1 MPPGDAR
8 RSGSA
13 AQPATTLIPGRRSFA
28 AAVLGFCVAARIAL
42 ESWAGNQEG
51 QLLAAQLPPW
61 ERTLAFHAH
70 SLALALALIH
80 HWLRRRPDTY
90 GERESGIVVFIT
102 ALSCLSGALT
112 ATGAVPAR
120 VDVFGALSRPLKIV
134 TWLFTTPAM
143 LLLIANL
150 AGASRAGVGAAIAV
164 DLAMLACGLLAQT
177 TPAPWAY
184 AFAAVGLLLLL
195 PLLFAL
201 QTMFTACLSR
211 MPARS
216 LRAKAVRTCA
226 LTSLVLWSGFAVIFV
241 LSCAGQLSHRTAA
254 VLWAVTDVAA
264 KACFSM
270 TLLLSSVVT
279 VEEAL
284 DEAARAASEARTR
297 QLAQL
302 CHEIRNPLFGVIG
315 TLQELDLEIS
325 GDVPEATMLPPS
337 IAALVAT
344 TMACTA
350 QLRRTLDDFLDLAKA
365 DAATLRVIR
374 GPTRLRPL
382 LVDVSRQVLR
392 AAHDKGLTVFVHV
405 APSLVD
411 KVFLLDAGRVSQ
423 VLANYAWNSCKF
435 TASGSIT
442 LRASVDGGEGEG
454 GTEVVDDSGQQG
466 ELRLLFEVVD
476 TGFGIS
482 EEAQE
487 RLFLPFQTV
496 HTDPTKMSQK
506 WGGTGLGLSICKVIG
521 ELLGGTVGVTS
532 AKDAGSTFWLRTRAE
547 WWADPSGVGS
557 GELGTTIASGTVSV
571 EQVIPQSATGELR
584 RRRSTTASRASSGEA
599 PVISVPP
606 QPGPSNFSSRR
617 HSLDA
622 WTQQARRELG
632 AVPAV
637 RRISADHARSPA
649 GSLAEQLAAVAEAHA
664 VPGGAPV
671 EGAQS
676 SAEAV
681 SSALLATL
689 RTLRHAVGEA
699 EVAVACRLAEPA
711 EQPAQQDGRRGSSL
725 DLTPSASREPE
736 PAAEAEPA
744 PAASSPPVGGGDAAL
759 SSVAWPG
766 PLRSVLVVDDE
777 PVNTRLVSRRLQRVV
792 PDVAVTVADDGLGMV
807 ELCVEQHKRYDVV
820 LLDQHMRGM
829 NGDAAVAALRAYE
842 HATAL
847 PRLLV
852 LACTGNSSAQ
862 DMERFDHAG
871 FDGVITKPLDLNVL
885 GPALAALV
893 SDRGAAVDGI
903 RMFTVPPETKPL

>member
-1 MPPGDAR
+1 M
-8 RSGSA
+8 S
-13 AQPATTLIPGRRSFA
+13 
-28 AAVLGFCVAARIAL
+28 
-42 ESWAGNQEG
+42 EWAGNAEG
-51 QLLAAQLPPW
+51 QKLAAQLPQW
-61 ERTLAFHAH
+61 ERTLALHAH

-80 HWLRRRPDTY
+80 HWLRCVDTH
-90 GERESGIVVFIT
+90 GGRESGIVLFIV

-112 ATGAVPAR
+112 ATGRVPAR
-120 VDVFGALSRPLKIV
+120 VDAFGALSRPLKIT
-134 TWLFTTPAM
+134 TWFFTTPAM

-150 AGASRAGVGAAIAV
+150 AGASRTGASAAIIV

-177 TPAPWAY
+177 TPAPQAY
-184 AFAAVGLLLLL
+184 GFAAVGLLLLL

-201 QTMFTACLSR
+201 QTMFAACLSR
-211 MPARS
+211 LPTCS
-216 LRAKAVRTCA
+216 LRARAVRTCA
-226 LTSLVLWSGFAVIFV
+226 VTSVVLWSGFAVIFV
-241 LSCAGQLSHRTAA
+241 FSCTGQLSHRAAA

-270 TLLLSSVVT
+270 TLLLSSTVT
-279 VEEAL
+279 LEESRV
-284 DEAARAASEARTR
+284 EAARAAHEARAR

-315 TLQELDLEIS
+315 NLQELDLEIS
-325 GDVPEATMLPPS
+325 GDAPEVAMLPPS
-337 IAALVAT
+337 VVALVAT

-405 APSLVD
+405 APSLAD
-411 KVFLLDAGRVSQ
+411 KVFLLDAGRVGQ
-423 VLANYAWNSCKF
+423 VLSNFAWNSVKF

-442 LRASVDGGEGEG
+442 LRASVDGDDA
-454 GTEVVDDSGQQG
+454 GTEDTSQG
-466 ELRLLFEVVD
+466 ELQLLFEVVD

-496 HTDPTKMSQK
+496 HTDPTNVSQK
-506 WGGTGLGLSICKVIG
+506 WGGTGLGLSICKVVG
-521 ELLGGTVGVTS
+521 ELLGGTVGVVS
-532 AKDAGSTFWLRTRAE
+532 AKDSGSTFWLRTRAE
-547 WWADPSGVGS
+547 WWADLSGAGS
-557 GELGTTIASGTVSV
+557 CELGTSITSGTDHV

-584 RRRSTTASRASSGEA
+584 RRRMSTSSRGG
-599 PVISVPP
+599 SVDE
-606 QPGPSNFSSRR
+606 QPIHVPLQPSNFTSRR

-622 WTQQARRELG
+622 WTQQVRRELG
-632 AVPAV
+632 AAPVV

-664 VPGGAPV
+664 VGKSSPV
-671 EGAQS
+671 DG
-676 SAEAV
+676 AEAV

-711 EQPAQQDGRRGSSL
+711 DLPAQDGRRGGSL
-725 DLTPSASREPE
+725 DLTMSTREPE
-736 PAAEAEPA
+736 PAATEEPP
-744 PAASSPPVGGGDAAL
+744 PAALSPPNNADAAP

-777 PVNTRLVSRRLQRVV
+777 PINTRLVSRRLERVV

-807 ELCVEQHKRYDVV
+807 DLCVEQKLRYDVV

-842 HATAL
+842 QAAAL

-852 LACTGNSSAQ
+852 LACTGNTSEQ
-862 DMERFDHAG
+862 DVERFDHAG
-871 FDGVITKPLDLNVL
+871 FDGVITKPLDLNALV
-885 GPALAALV
+885 PSLAALV
-893 SDRGAAVDGI
+893 TDRSAAVGGI
-903 RMFTVPPETKPL
+903 RMFSLPEDKLA

>member
-1 MPPGDAR
+1 MPQGPDAGEIR
-8 RSGSA
+8 RASSV
-13 AQPATTLIPGRRSFA
+13 PETLIPGRRAFV
-28 AAVLGFCVAARIAL
+28 AAVLGYCVAARIAL
-42 ESWAGNQEG
+42 ADFAGNPAG
-51 QLLAAQLPPW
+51 QSFAAQLPVW
-61 ERTLAFHAH
+61 ERTLPLHAH
-70 SLALALALIH
+70 TLALSLALIH
-80 HWLRRRPDTY
+80 HSLRRLNTH
-90 GERESGIVVFIT
+90 GGRESGIVVFIT
-102 ALSCLSGALT
+102 VLSCLSGALT
-112 ATGAVPAR
+112 ATGRVPAR
-120 VDVFGALSRPLKIV
+120 LDAFGALSRPLKIV

-150 AGASRAGVGAAIAV
+150 AGATRTGAVASIVV

-184 AFAAVGLLLLL
+184 GFAAVGLLLLL

-211 MPARS
+211 LPAGSMRNH
-216 LRAKAVRTCA
+216 AVQTCA
-226 LTSLVLWSGFAVIFV
+226 VTSLVLWSGFAVIFV
-241 LSCAGQLSHRTAA
+241 FSCTGQLSHRAAA
-254 VLWAVTDVAA
+254 VLWAITDVAA

-270 TLLLSSVVT
+270 TLLLSSTVT
-279 VEEAL
+279 VEESL
-284 DEAARAASEARTR
+284 DEAARAAHEARTR

-315 TLQELDLEIS
+315 NLQELDFEICGNS
-325 GDVPEATMLPPS
+325 TEVTLLPPHVTS
-337 IAALVAT
+337 LVAT

-365 DAATLRVIR
+365 DAATLRVVR
-374 GPTRLRPL
+374 GPTLLRPL

-392 AAHDKGLTVFVHV
+392 AAHDKGLTVFVHT
-405 APSLVD
+405 APSLAD

-423 VLANYAWNSCKF
+423 VLSNFAWNAVKF

-442 LRASVDGGEGEG
+442 LRASVDGGESCL
-454 GTEVVDDSGQQG
+454 EVEDSSQG
-466 ELRLLFEVVD
+466 ELQLLFEVVD

-482 EEAQE
+482 EEAQQ

-496 HTDPTKMSQK
+496 HTDPTNVSQK

-547 WWADPSGVGS
+547 WWADPSGAGS
-557 GELGTTIASGTVSV
+557 AELGTSIASGTDHV
-571 EQVIPQSATGELR
+571 EQVIPQFATNELR
-584 RRRSTTASRASSGEA
+584 RRRVSAASRVSS
-599 PVISVPP
+599 SVGDDAAANLPLK
-606 QPGPSNFSSRR
+606 PSNFSSRR

-664 VPGGAPV
+664 IPGSTPPDGT
-671 EGAQS
+671 QS

-711 EQPAQQDGRRGSSL
+711 AEPAQQDGRRGSSL
-725 DLTPSASREPE
+725 DLAALGNREPE
-736 PAAEAEPA
+736 PAAEEPP
-744 PAASSPPVGGGDAAL
+744 PAASSPPSNGDAAP
-759 SSVAWPG
+759 SSVSWPG
-766 PLRSVLVVDDE
+766 PLRRVLVVDDE
-777 PVNTRLVSRRLQRVV
+777 PINTRLVSRRLERVV
-792 PDVAVTVADDGLGMV
+792 PDVAVTVADDGLDMV
-807 ELCVEQHKRYDVV
+807 DLCVEQKQRYDVV

-842 HATAL
+842 QAAAL

-862 DMERFDHAG
+862 DVERFDHAG
-871 FDGVITKPLDLNVL
+871 FDGVITKPLDLNALV
-885 GPALAALV
+885 PSLAALI
-893 SDRGAAVDGI
+893 SDRDAAIDGI
-903 RMFTVPPETKPL
+903 RMFSLPEDKPA